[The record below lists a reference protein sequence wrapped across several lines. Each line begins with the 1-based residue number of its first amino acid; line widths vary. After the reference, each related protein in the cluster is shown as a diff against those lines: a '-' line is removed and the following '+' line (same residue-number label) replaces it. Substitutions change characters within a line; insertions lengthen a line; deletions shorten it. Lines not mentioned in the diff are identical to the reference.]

1 MTIAELRAERNTRLA
16 ASDFLMLTDVF
27 NATPEGEQTE
37 HTVYRQNLRDLP
49 ARYADVE
56 GDIETV
62 DWPQVPNALS

>member
-1 MTIAELRAERNTRLA
+1 MNLAELRTERNARLA

-27 NATPEGEQTE
+27 NKTSEGEQVE

-62 DWPQVPNALS
+62 EWPQVPSALG